1 MRKSKP
7 KTNTYLPGNTAY
19 LFGNGIN
26 RTEGASKDRY
36 EWGNLLEDLNY
47 KFTKNKVQNISLSSE
62 KRADQKEFPFSYDEI
77 VQTSKGFKEA
87 EIKEFIKDKLNELVA
102 NPRYT
107 DLPKLR
113 TQEILTSNYDYLFE
127 KSLDSNWKR
136 PPFEKTSETKYSIYR
151 HQYSQN
157 KRVWHI
163 HGEQAMKSSILLG
176 FQHYVDYSSYVRDR
190 ANHFMK
196 TTREKKSL
204 NQKPSWVD
212 LFFTHEVNIGGLG
225 MKFSEYPLWWLLA
238 YRNSRKEKGGPVN
251 INNNI
256 NYIGLAS
263 SLRKNPNLTDALE
276 SYGVKVCPVDTDD
289 YDLLYKLVLTNKWK
303 NHLTT

>member
-1 MRKSKP
+1 MS
-7 KTNTYLPGNTAY
+7 NFSFLEN
-19 LFGNGIN
+19 
-26 RTEGASKDRY
+26 
-36 EWGNLLEDLNY
+36 EW
-47 KFTKNKVQNISLSSE
+47 
-62 KRADQKEFPFSYDEI
+62 
-77 VQTSKGFKEA
+77 
-87 EIKEFIKDKLNELVA
+87 
-102 NPRYT
+102 
-107 DLPKLR
+107 
-113 TQEILTSNYDYLFE
+113 
-127 KSLDSNWKR
+127 KSLFKNATTAEKTINSDPSTSAIKSR
-136 PPFEKTSETKYSIYR
+136 VCVEETVHRIFEKTSETKYSIYR
-151 HQYSQN
+151 HQQSQD

-196 TTREKKSL
+196 TAREKKFFD
-204 NQKPSWVD
+204 QKPSWVD
-212 LFFTHEVNIGGLG
+212 FFFTHEVNIVGLG

-238 YRNSRKEKGGPVN
+238 YRNSRMQKGGPVN

-263 SLRKNPNLTDALE
+263 SLRENPNLTDALE